1 MAMQRF
7 WLEASGC
14 VEEVTTL
21 CVRPTV
27 EVRLLGLVDALA
39 LKKVTHTLDM
49 VLLCYEVDCSS
60 MEGTD

>member
-1 MAMQRF
+1 MWRK
-7 WLEASGC
+7 SPD
-14 VEEVTTL
+14 

-39 LKKVTHTLDM
+39 PKKVTHTLDM